1 MLVRSLTGFD
11 WTPDGSEAFRR
22 AATDTSQ
29 ATTAAAAAACPGQ
42 GRGGGDGSHGATTG
56 AGAVSPLD
64 SGKPS
69 KAPPRG
75 SMFDRFGFPGKVF
88 PDGGGLGGTA
98 GGGGGGSVLQR
109 RATHGGVVDSGEPG
123 LRVDVNMM
131 HFRSQFMDPDTA
143 AQVTTF
149 WPADPSFRCVLI
161 CLAFF
166 LYKVLYGHVSRA
178 LVGLSFG
185 SGLFGI
191 CWFVPIGSVER
202 EGGC

>member
-1 MLVRSLTGFD
+1 MLVRFLTGFD
-11 WTPDGSEAFRR
+11 WTPHGSEAYRR
-22 AATDTSQ
+22 AATDTSE
-29 ATTAAAAAACPGQ
+29 ATNAAAAASRGQ
-42 GRGGGDGSHGATTG
+42 ARGGGDGSHGATTG

-69 KAPPRG
+69 KVPPRG

-88 PDGGGLGGTA
+88 PDGGGLGGTT
-98 GGGGGGSVLQR
+98 GGGRMGSVLQR

-149 WPADPSFRCVLI
+149 VVGLWTARFAVCSS
-161 CLAFF
+161 CLAF
-166 LYKVLYGHVSRA
+166 S
-178 LVGLSFG
+178 
-185 SGLFGI
+185 I
-191 CWFVPIGSVER
+191 
-202 EGGC
+202 